1 MFTSGVC
8 LVFTSVVCLGVVVA
22 LGLTDDTYC
31 FLMASFSLHIC
42 FSASLI
48 AVKLF
53 VISAFFS
60 LDRRDSF
67 TRL

>member
-1 MFTSGVC
+1 MFTSG
-8 LVFTSVVCLGVVVA
+8 VCLGVVVA

-42 FSASLI
+42 FSVSLI

-53 VISAFFS
+53 VISAECGALLQRSERFETA
-60 LDRRDSF
+60 L
-67 TRL
+67 